1 VSKSILLIVLLI
13 TSGGLISSTVF
24 VAFGAPLVVKT
35 EYYCDNTYH
44 SDGTLKTSKCCS
56 VKYGKSSV
64 ISKTCYSLCY
74 DQDGHMIQ
82 CPKNTKMEGTFN
94 PGITGGAGAGVL
106 QDKNKNNSKD
116 TNIDNNA
123 GVLQD
128 DNTTNSSNNTLRQS
142 FEKNGN
148 PLVDKNIFRN
158 NGAGV
163 APYAGDSS
171 TWCKDIGGQKVCTC
185 NGGTDCLHCR
195 DTGMPCTDTSK
206 LPATIK

>member
-1 VSKSILLIVLLI
+1 MLGAQVYAYSSFFVS
-13 TSGGLISSTVF
+13 GL
-24 VAFGAPLVVKT
+24 VARGHQDLDCDY
-35 EYYCDNTYH
+35 EYYKSGNVKWQQCCYTDYDE
-44 SDGTLKTSKCCS
+44 DGKQKGPVDCRVDCF
-56 VKYGKSSV
+56 
-64 ISKTCYSLCY
+64 
-74 DQDGHMIQ
+74 
-82 CPKNTKMEGTFN
+82 KNNGDHVDCKKVLMEGTFN
-94 PGITGGAGAGVL
+94 PDITGNAGAGIL
-106 QDKNKNNSKD
+106 QDENKNNSKD

-123 GVLQD
+123 GVLQH

-142 FEKNGN
+142 FGKNGN

-195 DTGMPCTDTSK
+195 DTGMPCTDKSR